1 VAGSVID
8 GVSAARS
15 HRAERRCNGTF
26 RERVGFW
33 LVALAAGAGIVGHP
47 ARLAAQ
53 DTLPPARPPDS
64 ANVHVLDSLDVEVSS
79 TISATKQK
87 MKGFEERRHTG
98 RGVYITREQI
108 EGRAAVQL
116 SDLLT
121 NISGVTVER
130 DDYGNHVYVWI
141 GRGYFR
147 CEPILFIDGS
157 PRGVVNINDYRPG
170 QVEAIEVYTRASA
183 APPGYR
189 MGRCG
194 SLIIWTRETLSE
206 RPEP

>member
-1 VAGSVID
+1 M
-8 GVSAARS
+8 
-15 HRAERRCNGTF
+15 
-26 RERVGFW
+26 RV
-33 LVALAAGAGIVGHP
+33 LEP
-47 ARLAAQ
+47 
-53 DTLPPARPPDS
+53 
-64 ANVHVLDSLDVEVSS
+64 LDVEVSS

-87 MKGFEERRHTG
+87 MQGFEQRRHTG

-108 EGRAAVQL
+108 EKRAVVQL

-130 DDYGNHVYVWI
+130 DDYRDRVSVWI

-147 CEPILFIDGS
+147 CQPILFIDGS
-157 PRGVVNINDYRPG
+157 PRSVVNINDYRPG

-189 MGRCG
+189 IGRCG
-194 SLIIWTRETLSE
+194 SVIIWSRETL
-206 RPEP
+206 PEEQEQ